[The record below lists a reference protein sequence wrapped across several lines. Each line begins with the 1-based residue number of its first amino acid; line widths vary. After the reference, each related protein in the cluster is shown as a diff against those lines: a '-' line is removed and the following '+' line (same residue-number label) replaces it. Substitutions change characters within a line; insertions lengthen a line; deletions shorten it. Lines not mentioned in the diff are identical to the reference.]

1 MSISKTTAV
10 IRKITAVFLAAIL
23 CIFLMPTAEA
33 AGSTL
38 TCSAYNATID
48 VGKSGALLITATGD
62 RSLTASVSDANIL
75 SYKWDTKWSSDTTIK
90 LYITGK
96 KAGTSKVYIKNGK
109 SQTITVNVTVKSNT
123 APKSYGSTSKLIKSD
138 KYSISV
144 KKGGQSSVKITSSNH
159 SLAYKVGDTSIAT
172 ATPGKWSGNNI
183 KFTIKGKKAG
193 TTYLTVY
200 RKNDKSV
207 AANIKITV
215 GGQSTSQT
223 STVSKPS
230 TQQSSQ
236 DVPVNSNEMTVYW
249 DPTTNTMYIVTG
261 GTYGGETDTD
271 GNSGNNSSNNTTTA
285 KPETSAGNYAEEML
299 ALVNQARSEHGASAL
314 SLDSKL
320 CDAANK
326 RAQEIATKFSH
337 TRPDGRDCFTVLDE
351 YGVSYYGC
359 GENIAMGSSSASSIF
374 NMWMNSSGHRANIL
388 NSSFRYIGIGKY
400 GNYWVQLFIM

>member
-1 MSISKTTAV
+1 MSISKTAAV
-10 IRKITAVFLAAIL
+10 IKKMTAVFLAAII

-33 AGSTL
+33 AGTTL
-38 TCSAYNATID
+38 SCSAYNATIN

-62 RSLTASVSDANIL
+62 RNLSASVSDANVL
-75 SYKWDTKWSSDTTIK
+75 SYKWDTKWSSNTTIK

-96 KAGTSKVYIKNGK
+96 KAGSSKVYIKNGK
-109 SQTITVNVTVKSNT
+109 SETITVNVTVKANT
-123 APKSYGSTSKLIKSD
+123 APTSYGSTSKLIKSD
-138 KYSISV
+138 KYSVSV
-144 KKGGQSSVKITSSNH
+144 KKGGQSSIKITSSNH
-159 SLAYKVGDTSIAT
+159 SLAYKVGDSSIAS
-172 ATPGKWSGNNI
+172 ATPGKWSGNTI

-200 RKNDKSV
+200 RKNDKSI

-215 GGQSTSQT
+215 GEQNTAQT

-236 DVPVNSNEMTVYW
+236 DVPVNGNEMTVFW

-261 GTYGGETDTD
+261 GTYGDKTGTD
-271 GNSGNNSSNNTTTA
+271 GNSGNNNTA
-285 KPETSAGNYAEEML
+285 KPETSTGNYAEQML
-299 ALVNQARSEHGASAL
+299 ALVNQSRSEHGASSL
-314 SLDSKL
+314 TLDSKL

-351 YGVSYYGC
+351 FGISCYGC
-359 GENIAMGSSSASSIF
+359 GENIAAGSSDANSIF

-388 NSSFRYIGIGKY
+388 NSSYRYIGIGKY

>member
-1 MSISKTTAV
+1 MSISKTAAV
-10 IRKITAVFLAAIL
+10 IKKITAVFLAAII

-33 AGSTL
+33 AGTTL

-62 RSLTASVSDANIL
+62 RSLSAAVSDANVL

-90 LYITGK
+90 LFITGK
-96 KAGTSKVYIKNGK
+96 KAGSSKVYIKNGK
-109 SQTITVNVTVKSNT
+109 SETITVNVTVKSNT

-138 KYSISV
+138 KYSVSV

-159 SLAYKVGDTSIAT
+159 SLAYKVGDSSIAS
-172 ATPGKWSGNNI
+172 AAPGKWSGNNI

-215 GGQSTSQT
+215 GEQNTAQT

-236 DVPVNSNEMTVYW
+236 DVPVNGNEMTVFW

-261 GTYGGETDTD
+261 GTYGGETGTD
-271 GNSGNNSSNNTTTA
+271 GNSGNNNTA
-285 KPETSAGNYAEEML
+285 KPETSTGNYAEQML
-299 ALVNQARSEHGASAL
+299 ALVNQARSEHGASSL
-314 SLDSKL
+314 TLDSKL

-351 YGVSYYGC
+351 FGISCYGC
-359 GENIAMGSSSASSIF
+359 GENIAAGSSDANSIF

-388 NSSFRYIGIGKY
+388 NSSYRYIGIGKY

>member
-1 MSISKTTAV
+1 MSISKTAAV
-10 IRKITAVFLAAIL
+10 IKKMTAVFLTAII

-33 AGSTL
+33 AGTTL
-38 TCSAYNATID
+38 SCSAYNATIN

-62 RSLTASVSDANIL
+62 RNLSASVSDANVL

-96 KAGTSKVYIKNGK
+96 KAGSSKVYIKNGK
-109 SQTITVNVTVKSNT
+109 SETITVNVTVKANT
-123 APKSYGSTSKLIKSD
+123 APTSYGSTSKLIKSD
-138 KYSISV
+138 KYSVSV
-144 KKGGQSSVKITSSNH
+144 KKGGQSSIKITSSNH
-159 SLAYKVGDTSIAT
+159 SLAYKVGDSSIAS
-172 ATPGKWSGNNI
+172 AAPGKWSGNTI

-200 RKNDKSV
+200 RKNDKSI

-215 GGQSTSQT
+215 GEQNTAQT

-236 DVPVNSNEMTVYW
+236 DVPVNGNEMTVFW

-261 GTYGGETDTD
+261 GTYGDETGTD
-271 GNSGNNSSNNTTTA
+271 GNSGNNNTA
-285 KPETSAGNYAEEML
+285 KPETSTGNYAEQML
-299 ALVNQARSEHGASAL
+299 ALVNQARSEHGASSL

-351 YGVSYYGC
+351 FGISCYGC
-359 GENIAMGSSSASSIF
+359 GENIAAGSSDANSIF

-388 NSSFRYIGIGKY
+388 NSSYRYIGIGKY

>member
-223 STVSKPS
+223 STVSNPS
-230 TQQSSQ
+230 TQNSSQ
-236 DVPVNSNEMTVYW
+236 STSNSNQVVAYW
-249 DPTTNTMYIVTG
+249 DPTRGAYVVSISGSWDPETGESTG
-261 GTYGGETDTD
+261 GS
-271 GNSGNNSSNNTTTA
+271 SGNNTSNT
-285 KPETSAGNYAEEML
+285 ETSAGNYAEEML

-337 TRPDGRDCFTVLDE
+337 TRPDGRDCFTVIDE
-351 YGVSYYGC
+351 YGISYYGC

>member
-10 IRKITAVFLAAIL
+10 IRKITAVFLAALL

-62 RSLTASVSDANIL
+62 RSLTASISNSDVL

-223 STVSKPS
+223 STVSNPS
-230 TQQSSQ
+230 TQNSSQ
-236 DVPVNSNEMTVYW
+236 STSNSNQVVAYW
-249 DPTTNTMYIVTG
+249 DPARGAYVVSISGSWDPETGESTG
-261 GTYGGETDTD
+261 GS
-271 GNSGNNSSNNTTTA
+271 SGNNTSNTEA
-285 KPETSAGNYAEEML
+285 SAGNYAEEML

-337 TRPDGRDCFTVLDE
+337 TRPDGRDCFTVIDE
-351 YGVSYYGC
+351 YGISYYGC
-359 GENIAMGSSSASSIF
+359 GENIAAGSSSASSIF

-400 GNYWVQLFIM
+400 GSYWVQLFIM

>member
-1 MSISKTTAV
+1 MSISKTAAV
-10 IRKITAVFLAAIL
+10 IKKITAVFLAAII

-33 AGSTL
+33 AGTTL

-62 RSLTASVSDANIL
+62 RSLSAAVSDANVL

-90 LYITGK
+90 LFITGK
-96 KAGTSKVYIKNGK
+96 KAGSSKVYIKNGK
-109 SQTITVNVTVKSNT
+109 SETITVNVTVKSST

-138 KYSISV
+138 KYSVSV

-159 SLAYKVGDTSIAT
+159 SLAYKVGDSSIAS
-172 ATPGKWSGNNI
+172 AAPGKWSGNNI

-215 GGQSTSQT
+215 GGQNTAQT

-236 DVPVNSNEMTVYW
+236 DVPVNGNEMTVFW

-261 GTYGGETDTD
+261 GTYGDETDTD
-271 GNSGNNSSNNTTTA
+271 GNLGNNTTTA

-299 ALVNQARSEHGASAL
+299 ALVNQARSEHGASSL

-351 YGVSYYGC
+351 FGVSCYGC

>member
-62 RSLTASVSDANIL
+62 RSLTASISNSDVL

-230 TQQSSQ
+230 TQNSSQ
-236 DVPVNSNEMTVYW
+236 STGNSNQVVAYW
-249 DPTTNTMYIVTG
+249 DPARGAYVVSISGSWDPETGESTG
-261 GTYGGETDTD
+261 GS
-271 GNSGNNSSNNTTTA
+271 SGNNTSNS
-285 KPETSAGNYAEEML
+285 ETSAGNYAEEML

-320 CDAANK
+320 CEAANK

-337 TRPDGRDCFTVLDE
+337 TRPDGRDCFTVIDE
-351 YGVSYYGC
+351 YGISYYGC

-400 GNYWVQLFIM
+400 GCYWVQLFIM

>member
-1 MSISKTTAV
+1 MSISKTAAV
-10 IRKITAVFLAAIL
+10 IKKMTAVFLAAII

-33 AGSTL
+33 AGTTL
-38 TCSAYNATID
+38 SCSAYNATIN

-62 RSLTASVSDANIL
+62 RNLSASVSDANVL

-96 KAGTSKVYIKNGK
+96 KAGSSKVYIKNGK
-109 SQTITVNVTVKSNT
+109 SETITVNVTVKANT
-123 APKSYGSTSKLIKSD
+123 APTSYGSTSKLIKSD
-138 KYSISV
+138 KYSVSV
-144 KKGGQSSVKITSSNH
+144 KKGGQSSIKITSSNH
-159 SLAYKVGDTSIAT
+159 SLAYKVGDSSIAS
-172 ATPGKWSGNNI
+172 ATPGKWSGNTI

-200 RKNDKSV
+200 RKNDKSI

-215 GGQSTSQT
+215 GEQNTAQT

-236 DVPVNSNEMTVYW
+236 DVPVNGNEMTVFW

-261 GTYGGETDTD
+261 GTYGDETGTD
-271 GNSGNNSSNNTTTA
+271 GNSGNNNTA
-285 KPETSAGNYAEEML
+285 KPETSTGNYAEQML
-299 ALVNQARSEHGASAL
+299 ALVNQSRSEHGASSL
-314 SLDSKL
+314 TLDSKL

-351 YGVSYYGC
+351 FGISCYGC
-359 GENIAMGSSSASSIF
+359 GENIAAGSSDANSIF

-388 NSSFRYIGIGKY
+388 NSSYRYIGIGKY

>member
-1 MSISKTTAV
+1 MSISKTAAV
-10 IRKITAVFLAAIL
+10 IKKMTAVFLAAII
-23 CIFLMPTAEA
+23 CVFLMPTAEA

-38 TCSAYNATID
+38 SCSAYNATIN

-62 RSLTASVSDANIL
+62 RSLTASVSDANVL
-75 SYKWDTKWSSDTTIK
+75 SYKWDTKWSSNTTVK

-109 SQTITVNVTVKSNT
+109 SETITVNVTVKANT
-123 APKSYGSTSKLIKSD
+123 APTSYGSSSKLIKSD
-138 KYSISV
+138 KYSVSV

-159 SLAYKVGDTSIAT
+159 SLAYKVGDSSIAA
-172 ATPGKWSGNNI
+172 ATPGKWSGNTI

-200 RKNDKSV
+200 RKNDKSI

-215 GGQSTSQT
+215 GEQGTSQT
-223 STVSKPS
+223 TTVSKPS
-230 TQQSSQ
+230 TQKPSQSTGS
-236 DVPVNSNEMTVYW
+236 SNQVVAYW
-249 DPTTNTMYIVTG
+249 DPTRGAYVVSFSGSWGPETESSTG
-261 GTYGGETDTD
+261 G
-271 GNSGNNSSNNTTTA
+271 NSASNNSNNNTA
-285 KPETSAGNYAEEML
+285 KPEASSGNYAEEML
-299 ALVNQARSEHGASAL
+299 ALVNQARAEHGASAL

-326 RAQEIATKFSH
+326 RAQEIATTFSH
-337 TRPDGRDCFTVLDE
+337 TRPDGRDCFTVLGE

-359 GENIAMGSSSASSIF
+359 GENIAMGSTSANAIF

-388 NSSFRYIGIGKY
+388 NSSFRCIGIGKY

>member
-1 MSISKTTAV
+1 MSISKTAAV
-10 IRKITAVFLAAIL
+10 IKKMTAVFLTAII

-33 AGSTL
+33 AGTTL
-38 TCSAYNATID
+38 SCSAYNATIN

-62 RSLTASVSDANIL
+62 RNLSASVSDASVL

-96 KAGTSKVYIKNGK
+96 KAGSSKVYIKNGK
-109 SQTITVNVTVKSNT
+109 SETITVNVTVKANT
-123 APKSYGSTSKLIKSD
+123 APTSYGSTSKLIKSD
-138 KYSISV
+138 KYSISI
-144 KKGGQSSVKITSSNH
+144 KKGGQSSIKITSSNH
-159 SLAYKVGDTSIAT
+159 SLAYKVGDSSIAS
-172 ATPGKWSGNNI
+172 AAPGKWSGNTI
-183 KFTIKGKKAG
+183 KFTIKGKKVG

-200 RKNDKSV
+200 RKNDKSI

-215 GGQSTSQT
+215 GEQNTAQT

-236 DVPVNSNEMTVYW
+236 DVPVNGNEMTVFW

-261 GTYGGETDTD
+261 GTYGDETGTD
-271 GNSGNNSSNNTTTA
+271 GNSGNNNTT
-285 KPETSAGNYAEEML
+285 KPETSTGNYAEQML
-299 ALVNQARSEHGASAL
+299 ALVNQARSEHGASSL

-351 YGVSYYGC
+351 FGISCYGC
-359 GENIAMGSSSASSIF
+359 GENIAAGSSDANSIF

-388 NSSFRYIGIGKY
+388 NSSYRYIGIGKY